1 MLTTVDCSVY
11 GGPIRLTT
19 ESTLETL
26 YPIHHGRNYEAQLAK
41 NFSYVDTFALPWDWS
56 SEKIEDKGSMDDGCG
71 GLWFSIA
78 FVLGQV

>member
-56 SEKIEDKGSMDDGCG
+56 SEKN
-71 GLWFSIA
+71 
-78 FVLGQV
+78 